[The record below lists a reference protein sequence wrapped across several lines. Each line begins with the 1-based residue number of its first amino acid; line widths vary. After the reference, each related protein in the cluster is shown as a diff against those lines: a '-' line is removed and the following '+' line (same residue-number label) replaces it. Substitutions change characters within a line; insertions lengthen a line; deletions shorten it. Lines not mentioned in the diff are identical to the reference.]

1 MTFWRIKKFC
11 WSAFHGSGH
20 SLGIDHH
27 DLVTL
32 ASRIVFV
39 LRPLRLATTLIQNQV
54 SWVCAAVYK
63 RLSIYFI
70 RSIFPLL
77 FQLRESSSA
86 FFWCNETASRNAR
99 SSNSRGRLSLSS
111 NNRAPTKQPKEG
123 KKLGGGYRNGLAN
136 PRLKRN
142 WKKYGRM
149 M

>member
-86 FFWCNETASRNAR
+86 FFWCNKTASRNALAAAWVLVQITGPQR
-99 SSNSRGRLSLSS
+99 SNQKR
-111 NNRAPTKQPKEG
+111 G

-142 WKKYGRM
+142 WKKNGRM